1 MSVVVEKRGGNK
13 GVGRGVEQAGE
24 QCLAAYG
31 SARSDGRWKAADH
44 RRRGVGVASAL
55 SAIQR
60 GQGVVMAAVSK
71 TFLLRRPV
79 RCGVSGVKLAI
90 ISIAACARITWARG
104 LNDHKIVTFYT
115 HRHPAWKS

>member
-60 GQGVVMAAVSK
+60 GPGVVMTAVSK
-71 TFLLRRPV
+71 TFLLRMPV
-79 RCGVSGVKLAI
+79 QCCVKGVTFAI
-90 ISIAACARITWARG
+90 ILIADCAHITWARG
-104 LNDHKIVTFYT
+104 LNKSKIVTFYT